1 MVTHDDHGRRGT
13 VRAGRTAGSVHRRA
27 GGEEL
32 GDRSGEQA
40 GSISTQRPRW
50 HRLGRALRG
59 TLEEAGGAF
68 VKFGQFLSTR
78 PDLVP
83 EEITTELAGLQDDV
97 AFESPD
103 GIDEVLRAELGSD
116 PHDVFAEFDSTPIAA
131 ASIGQVHR
139 ARLVTGERVVVK
151 VQRPGVR
158 KTVER
163 DLDIAR
169 RLSHVVEQRTPWGE
183 DLGVVE
189 LTNGFSDSLMEELDF
204 RVEATNVTTVGEF
217 LEGDPHV
224 RVPAVHE
231 PLSSGRVLVLDWM
244 DGIPLRSADPLI
256 EERGLDRPALAR
268 ALLKTMLGQIMVG
281 GVFHADPH
289 PGNILVRADG
299 TLALID
305 FGAVGRID
313 SLQQA
318 ALTRIVLAIGQRD
331 PRQLRDALLDI
342 ATVRTA
348 IDEDLLERALG
359 QFLVQRLG
367 RGMRPDA
374 RLFGDLLNLLIDFG
388 LSFAPAI
395 GGVFRALITLDG
407 SLSRL
412 DPGFNLVDETT
423 TEAGRWVGKQVV
435 PDSLSEAL
443 VGETLSLIPVLRR
456 LPRRI
461 DRIAGS
467 AERGDFSVN
476 VRLFADDRDA
486 RVLNRLVN
494 RALLIVIA
502 AAVGLISTLLLGV
515 PEGPELTPSVNLM
528 EALGYL
534 GLGISVLLFLRAFVA
549 IMRTDK

>member
-1 MVTHDDHGRRGT
+1 M
-13 VRAGRTAGSVHRRA
+13 
-27 GGEEL
+27 
-32 GDRSGEQA
+32 
-40 GSISTQRPRW
+40 
-50 HRLGRALRG
+50 
-59 TLEEAGGAF
+59 
-68 VKFGQFLSTR
+68 
-78 PDLVP
+78 
-83 EEITTELAGLQDDV
+83 
-97 AFESPD
+97 
-103 GIDEVLRAELGSD
+103 
-116 PHDVFAEFDSTPIAA
+116 
-131 ASIGQVHR
+131 
-139 ARLVTGERVVVK
+139 
-151 VQRPGVR
+151 
-158 KTVER
+158 
-163 DLDIAR
+163 
-169 RLSHVVEQRTPWGE
+169 
-183 DLGVVE
+183 E
-189 LTNGFSDSLMEELDF
+189 LTNGFANSLMEELDF
-204 RVEATNVTTVGEF
+204 RIEATNVTTVGEF
-217 LEGDPHV
+217 LEGDSHV

-231 PLSSGRVLVLDWM
+231 PLSSGRVLVLEWM

-256 EERGLDRPALAR
+256 EERALDRPALAR

-318 ALTRIVLAIGQRD
+318 ALTRILLAIGQRD

-348 IDEDLLERALG
+348 AEEDLLERALG

-367 RGMRPDA
+367 QGMRPDA

-388 LSFAPAI
+388 LSFPPAI

-412 DPGFNLVDETT
+412 DPGFNLVDEATA
-423 TEAGRWVGKQVV
+423 EAGRWVGKQVV

-467 AERGDFSVN
+467 AERGDLSVN
-476 VRLFADDRDA
+476 VRLFADERDA
-486 RVLNRLVN
+486 RVMNQLVN

-515 PEGPELTPSVNLM
+515 PEGPELTPSVTLM

-534 GLGISVLLFLRAFVA
+534 GLGISTVLFLRAFVA